1 MASVRHPAGR
11 DAPLPA
17 WFGQGG
23 RPERPHF
30 DSAVF
35 RGGGVGALTCAI
47 RLARS
52 SALRGR
58 VVVLAAAQFEGRNGQ
73 SSEEDTTQ
81 YSSITDKTD
90 ESKRKEQIRAEV
102 EVLVRR
108 VVPDEIGE

>member
-1 MASVRHPAGR
+1 M
-11 DAPLPA
+11 
-17 WFGQGG
+17 
-23 RPERPHF
+23 
-30 DSAVF
+30 
-35 RGGGVGALTCAI
+35 
-47 RLARS
+47 
-52 SALRGR
+52 
-58 VVVLAAAQFEGRNGQ
+58 LAAAQFEGRNGQ